1 MKKTKILLPIYLI
14 LSLIIIISTVVVSL
28 TAGINLGIDFVG
40 GKQIE
45 VQVPEGTNASSYEN
59 KIEDVLNEFDLSI
72 NTSFEEDKYTDTYF
86 IVKINSQEM
95 TAEEKTAI
103 REAIIQKLELPA
115 EYVSEVFDIS
125 GSATQKTVISVAFAI
140 LGILVVMFIAGWIRY
155 GIMNGLSIL
164 FAGLHNLILSLAVI
178 LLTRVELTISS
189 CVAVFVA
196 SIMSMFI
203 FCYIQEKARE
213 GMLSRQNK
221 ELSNREIFMGA
232 IKSSLVV
239 ICIISAMLFIFSI
252 SSLFIAANFIKLFG
266 VALLECI
273 IVALYSVLIST
284 ELASY
289 LSDVQSIRDK
299 QKLSKNVTTKKKTK

>member
-86 IVKINSQEM
+86 IVKINTQEM